1 MKKLLLFVAL
11 TFIGTKVNAQA
22 IAEYNFNNSSYAD
35 VNGNN
40 PFATGTNIAF
50 TTDRHGN
57 ANGAL
62 ALNAI
67 PNAPF
72 GTLPNGT
79 NATIPNLPIGNQART
94 ISFWIACNNT
104 LDNNYYFNYGSSA
117 TNAAFGLAQITTTT
131 STGGTKPTITTKDD
145 LNFFGYGND
154 LVHTPYKTNPTSW
167 THFVVTYT
175 DADVANVYINGTLTA
190 SATKAG
196 WNTTNSVFRLGQT
209 MQGTNSVIAYYD
221 DLKIY
226 NRALTAT
233 EIGDL
238 YTNNSIVASP
248 IISSIS
254 ENASSATSSTI
265 NYTLNA
271 KDLSTTS
278 VINYGTGS
286 TALTNQITGGTAS
299 GGLDTATSGVIT
311 GLNSGTTYY
320 YQIVAT
326 NSAGSTTSAIRSF
339 TQINP
344 STAIAEYNFDNSYNN
359 IYGNTPFAGSG
370 LTFDYDRFGNPSKA
384 LRIASGN
391 NNGAT
396 ATIANLPVGNSAR
409 TVSVWVLQPT
419 ISSDNYVFRYG
430 SLTANNI
437 YGLSNQGA
445 NLINFGYANDLVAT
459 NQAASGANWVHI
471 VTTFDGTTARIYR
484 NGTQVASGNKAGWNT
499 LSGIFILGRD
509 VEIYIDD
516 LKIYNRAISAAEVSS
531 LYINNSILATTSFAK
546 NNLKATIYPNPTSTN
561 FTIEMENE
569 VKSVEIYSL
578 LGQKILTAT
587 SKNINISNLS
597 KGVYM
602 VRIEDTKN
610 AISTQ
615 KLIVE

>member
-1 MKKLLLFVAL
+1 MKRLLLFIAI
-11 TFIGTKVNAQA
+11 TFIGTKANAQA
-22 IAEYNFNNSSYAD
+22 VAEYNFNNSSYAD

-40 PFATGTNIAF
+40 PFATGSNIAF

-94 ISFWIACNNT
+94 ISFWISCNNT
-104 LDNNYYFNYGSSA
+104 LASNYYFSYGSAA
-117 TNAAFGLAQITTTT
+117 TNSAYGLGQFTTTT
-131 STGGTKPTITTKDD
+131 SSGGVKPTITTKDD

-175 DADVANVYINGTLTA
+175 DADVATIYINGTLTA
-190 SATKAG
+190 SATKVS

-226 NRALTAT
+226 NRALSST
-233 EIGDL
+233 EISAL
-238 YTNNSIVASP
+238 YTNNSIAASP

-271 KDLSTTS
+271 KDLPTTS

-286 TALTNQITGGTAS
+286 TALTNQITAGTAS

-370 LTFDYDRFGNPSKA
+370 LTFDYDRFGNPAKA

-396 ATIANLPVGNSAR
+396 ATIANLPIGNAAR
-409 TVSVWVLQPT
+409 TVSVWILQPT
-419 ISSDNYVFRYG
+419 VSTDNYVFRYG
-430 SLTANNI
+430 SLAANSV

-445 NLINFGYANDLVAT
+445 HLVNFGYANDLVAT
-459 NQAASGANWVHI
+459 NQVASGANWVHV
-471 VTTFDGTTARIYR
+471 VTTFDGATARIYR
-484 NGTQVASGNKAGWNT
+484 NGVQVASGNKASWNT
-499 LSGIFILGRD
+499 LSGIFILGKE

-516 LKIYNRAISAAEVSS
+516 LKIYNRAISASEVSN
-531 LYINNSILATTSFAK
+531 LYTNNSILNTPNFQTKTS
-546 NNLKATIYPNPTSTN
+546 KATIYPNPTSDN

-569 VKSVEIYSL
+569 VKTVEIYSL

-587 SKNINISNLS
+587 SKNINISNVS
-597 KGVYM
+597 KGVYL
-602 VRIEDTKN
+602 VRIEDSNNTV
-610 AISTQ
+610 STQ
-615 KLIVE
+615 KLIIE

>member
-1 MKKLLLFVAL
+1 MKKLLLIVAIA
-11 TFIGTKVNAQA
+11 FIGTKANAQA

-40 PFATGTNIAF
+40 PFATGASIAF
-50 TTDRHGN
+50 ATDRHGN
-57 ANGAL
+57 TNGAL
-62 ALNAI
+62 ALNTI

-72 GTLPNGT
+72 GSLPNGT
-79 NATIPNLPIGNQART
+79 NATIPNLPTGNQART

-104 LDNNYYFNYGSSA
+104 LDNNYYFSYGSSA
-117 TNAAFGLAQITTTT
+117 TNAACGLAQITTTT

-175 DADVANVYINGTLTA
+175 DADVASVYINGTLTVT
-190 SATKAG
+190 ATKAG

-209 MQGTNSVIAYYD
+209 MQGTNAVIAYYD

-226 NRALTAT
+226 NRAISAA
-233 EIGDL
+233 EVSSL
-238 YTNNSIVASP
+238 YTNNTLTAAPV
-248 IISSIS
+248 ISSIS
-254 ENASSATSSTI
+254 ENASSASASTI

-271 KDLSTTS
+271 RDLATTS
-278 VINYGTGS
+278 VINYGTSAGV
-286 TALTNQITGGTAS
+286 LTSQITGGNTS
-299 GGLDTATSGVIT
+299 GGLDTTTFGVIT

-326 NSAGSTTSAIRSF
+326 NSAGSTTSTIRSF
-339 TQINP
+339 TQTNP
-344 STAIAEYNFDNSYNN
+344 STAVAEYNFDNSYTN

-370 LTFDYDRFGNPSKA
+370 LTFDYDRHGNPSKA

-396 ATIANLPVGNSAR
+396 ATIANLPLGNAAR
-409 TVSVWVLQPT
+409 TVSIWVLQPT
-419 ISSDNYVFRYG
+419 TSSDNYVFRYG
-430 SLTANNI
+430 TLAANNI

-445 NLINFGYANDLVAT
+445 HLINFGFANDLVAT

-484 NGTQVASGNKAGWNT
+484 NGVQVSSGNKAGWNT

-516 LKIYNRAISAAEVSS
+516 LKIYDRAISAAEVSS
-531 LYINNSILATTSFAK
+531 LYTNNSILATKSFQ
-546 NNLKATIYPNPTSTN
+546 NNTLKATIYPNPTSDN
-561 FTIEMENE
+561 FIIEMENE

-578 LGQKILTAT
+578 LGQKILTAN
-587 SKNINISNLS
+587 SKNINISNVS

-602 VRIEDTKN
+602 VRIEDTN
-610 AISTQ
+610 SVVTTQ
-615 KLIVE
+615 KLIIE